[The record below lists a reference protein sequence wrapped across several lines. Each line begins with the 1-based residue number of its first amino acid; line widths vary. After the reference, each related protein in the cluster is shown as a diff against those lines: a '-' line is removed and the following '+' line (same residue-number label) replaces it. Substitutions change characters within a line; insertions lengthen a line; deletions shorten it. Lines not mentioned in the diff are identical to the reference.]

1 MSDSNEFSPETRA
14 TGWWSTDCRR
24 AVNGEAVEVILE
36 KQRRKE
42 RAPITNLPE
51 RQQEAIQMGTFMQP
65 TIARLFEDKHKIRV
79 KQFDVALS
87 HPTEPWCKS
96 HFDYITEDNTALVEI
111 KNYNLAAAA
120 RFSEEGE
127 PVRMPNADMAQCI
140 HEACVARVSVVYLAV
155 LFGGQHFRTFRVD
168 VDDEMKAEHLKHYAT
183 LWAHVVQN
191 TLPDPKSAADA
202 RLVWPQD
209 NGDYV
214 LASAQCETLVQQ
226 VKQIKA
232 QRKMLENQED
242 EIGTYLQLSM
252 GNSSEIRTIDG
263 KTLVTWK
270 AAKATQAFDVSTF
283 KAQLPET
290 YERFIME
297 RTGSRRLL
305 IK

>member
-1 MSDSNEFSPETRA
+1 
-14 TGWWSTDCRR
+14 
-24 AVNGEAVEVILE
+24 
-36 KQRRKE
+36 
-42 RAPITNLPE
+42 
-51 RQQEAIQMGTFMQP
+51 
-65 TIARLFEDKHKIRV
+65 
-79 KQFDVALS
+79 
-87 HPTEPWCKS
+87 
-96 HFDYITEDNTALVEI
+96 
-111 KNYNLAAAA
+111 
-120 RFSEEGE
+120 
-127 PVRMPNADMAQCI
+127 
-140 HEACVARVSVVYLAV
+140 
-155 LFGGQHFRTFRVD
+155 
-168 VDDEMKAEHLKHYAT
+168 MKAEHIKHYAT

-191 TLPDPKSAADA
+191 TLPDPKSGADA

-270 AAKATQAFDVSTF
+270 AAKAAQAFDVGTF
-283 KAQLPET
+283 KAQLPEI

-297 RTGSRRLL
+297 RAGSRRLL